1 MHQET
6 MNTNQQHK
14 ILIIEDHKDML
25 LILSRSLKEDH
36 FHVLETDNAEKGLEL
51 LEQEKP
57 DLVLL
62 DLMLPGM
69 SGLEALKIIKSS
81 NDSDEYTPVIIIS
94 AKSATEDIINGL
106 ALGADDY
113 LTKPFNIEELKAR
126 IETALRIKRLNENLR
141 NKTRELEE
149 ANQQINQ
156 LYQQLLE
163 KNQELRRN
171 VFNLNS
177 LFEISIELNSI
188 LEFDRLV
195 NSILLTLV
203 GQFSCKNALFLL
215 TSKVKPDLLE
225 PINSKGFHQKE
236 LKGLVIHR
244 TDPFIQRLNEHPV
257 PKSIDAL
264 HLELKSKSS
273 GLEQLKSLGLE
284 FITPIMVQNRIE
296 GLIALGQRLSGR
308 SLDRTEWEHLGILSN
323 IISIAIANALLYNE
337 IKQLSY
343 TDGMTGLHNF
353 RYFKLR
359 LNEEVIRH
367 NRMKTELSLLIL
379 DVDHFKNYNDTLGH
393 PAGDEVLKK
402 FAKILRQTAREND
415 IVARYGGEEFA
426 VILPG
431 TSKKG
436 AVVVAE
442 RIREAIENTYFVH
455 EEIQPM
461 GKVTVSGGVAT
472 IPDDAKSA
480 EELTKKAD
488 AALYYAKRH
497 GRNQIKAYDA
507 LVEKE
512 FST

>member
-1 MHQET
+1 
-6 MNTNQQHK
+6 MNTNQNKK

-25 LILSRSLKEDH
+25 LILTRFLEEDD
-36 FHVLETDNAEKGLEL
+36 FQVFGSENAEKGLEL
-51 LEQEKP
+51 MEQEKP
-57 DLVLL
+57 DLILL

-69 SGLEALKIIKSS
+69 SGLEALKIIKNS
-81 NDSDEYTPVIIIS
+81 NNSEDYTPVIIIS
-94 AKSATEDIINGL
+94 AKSGTEDIITGL
-106 ALGADDY
+106 DLGADDY
-113 LTKPFNIEELKAR
+113 LTKPFNLDELKAR
-126 IETALRIKRLNENLR
+126 IDTALRIKNLNENLR
-141 NKTRELEE
+141 NKTRELEQ
-149 ANQQINQ
+149 ANEQINQ

-195 NSILLTLV
+195 NSVLLTLV
-203 GQFSCKNALFLL
+203 GQFSCKNAIFLL

-225 PINSKGFHQKE
+225 PINSKGFHRKE
-236 LKGLVIHR
+236 LMGLVFHR
-244 TDPFIQRLNEHPV
+244 TDPLIEMLNKKPM
-257 PKSIDAL
+257 PKSIEAL
-264 HLELKSKSS
+264 NLELKSKSS
-273 GLEQLKSLGLE
+273 ALEQLKNLGLE
-284 FITPIMVQNRIE
+284 FITPIMVKNKIV
-296 GLIALGQRLSGR
+296 GLIALGQRLSKR
-308 SLDRTEWEHLGILSN
+308 PLDRSEWEHLGILSN
-323 IISIAIANALLYNE
+323 IISISIANALLYDE

-379 DVDHFKNYNDTLGH
+379 DVDNFKNYNDTLGH

-402 FAKILRQTAREND
+402 FAVILRQSAREND

-426 VILPG
+426 IILPG

-436 AVVVAE
+436 ATVVAE
-442 RIREAIENTYFVH
+442 RIRETIENTYFEH

-461 GKVTVSGGVAT
+461 GKVTVSIGVAT
-472 IPDDAKSA
+472 IPEDANSA

-497 GRNQIKAYDA
+497 GRNQVKAYDSW
-507 LVEKE
+507 VERE
-512 FST
+512 ILL

>member
-1 MHQET
+1 
-6 MNTNQQHK
+6 MNSDTLQK

-25 LILSRSLKEDH
+25 MILRRFLEEDH
-36 FHVLETDNAEKGLEL
+36 FAVVSSENAENGLKI
-51 LEQEKP
+51 LEQENP

-69 SGLEALKIIKSS
+69 SGLEALKIIKNS
-81 NDSDEYTPVIIIS
+81 NESGSYTPVIIIS
-94 AKSATEDIINGL
+94 AKSATEDIITGL
-106 ALGADDY
+106 ELGADDY
-113 LTKPFNIEELKAR
+113 LTKPFNLDELKAR
-126 IETALRIKRLNENLR
+126 IDTALRIKNLNDNLR
-141 NKTRELEE
+141 NKTLELEQ
-149 ANQQINQ
+149 ANKQINQ

-177 LFEISIELNSI
+177 LFEISLELSSI

-225 PINSKGFHQKE
+225 PVNSKGFHQKE
-236 LKGLVIHR
+236 LERFAIHR
-244 TDPFIQRLNEHPV
+244 SDPLIESLGKNPAA
-257 PKSIDAL
+257 KSISAL
-264 HLELKSKSS
+264 HLELKNRSS
-273 GLEQLKSLGLE
+273 ALDRLKNLGLE
-284 FITPIMVQNRIE
+284 FITPIMVQNRLE

-323 IISIAIANALLYNE
+323 IISIAIANSLLYNE

-359 LNEEVIRH
+359 LNEEVVRH
-367 NRMKTELSLLIL
+367 KRMKTDLSLLIL

-402 FAKILRQTAREND
+402 FAQILRQTAREND

-431 TSKKG
+431 TTKAG
-436 AVVVAE
+436 AVIVAE
-442 RIREAIENTYFVH
+442 RLRQAIENTYFPH
-455 EEIQPM
+455 EEIQPL
-461 GKVTVSGGVAT
+461 GKVTVSVGLAT
-472 IPDDAKSA
+472 MPKDASTA
-480 EELTKKAD
+480 EELTQKAD

-497 GRNQIKAYDA
+497 GRNRVKAFDDKVA
-507 LVEKE
+507 KE
-512 FST
+512 ILQ